1 MGPKQSR
8 SFTRIILDRI
18 SVGIKGRPMTLGGY
32 IFKGY
37 KFELPSDYDS
47 TVDAQVIAQC
57 LRLHKMK
64 LKAFTESCAASGADW
79 QFYETNGDASFESY
93 GNVIYKLDTNG
104 LNYASFFRYGSENAY
119 YCMITMSDGGYYT
132 GNSVQIYNYYWG
144 YISSTSYRF
153 EISNNLD
160 SIGIEPITFS
170 NMFDTSSGSMY
181 HRLSFAT
188 NYGSVISGTTS
199 NITKSLRNQHF
210 GYVTKGKNIIS
221 IMSYDTTGTICYKVS
236 SFDSLEL
243 ASNTDNSNMFSFV
256 QMSGTANAA
265 TGNYGSCHLACNI
278 YTQISG
284 NAGLPYEYDAHT
296 TGSANSPVIHL
307 RNPLRAVC
315 ILPNSDIPFEPVVF
329 TSLCLRTN
337 DKIMNSDGIPVK
349 GSTSIDLLATNVV
362 LSANYDTGMSSVIM
376 NKSFANGNYL
386 CIHKTRATSDSYW
399 DRAGILYIGW
409 DSTNPDIRIPD
420 AWPVYNG

>member
-1 MGPKQSR
+1 
-8 SFTRIILDRI
+8 
-18 SVGIKGRPMTLGGY
+18 
-32 IFKGY
+32 
-37 KFELPSDYDS
+37 
-47 TVDAQVIAQC
+47 
-57 LRLHKMK
+57 MK

-104 LNYASFFRYGSENAY
+104 FNYASFFRYGSENAY

-132 GNSVQIYNYYWG
+132 GNSVRIYNYYYG
-144 YISSTSYRF
+144 YTAASNLFKFQIT
-153 EISNNLD
+153 NNLD

-170 NMFDTSSGSMY
+170 NMFNTSSGSMY

-188 NYGSVISGTTS
+188 NYGSAVSGTTS
-199 NITKSLRNQHF
+199 NITKSLWNQYF

-256 QMSGTANAA
+256 QASGTANAV
-265 TGNYGSCHLACNI
+265 TGNYGSCYLNCNQFA
-278 YTQISG
+278 QISG

-296 TGSANSPVIHL
+296 SGSDNSPLICI

-349 GSTSIDLLATNVV
+349 GSTSIDLLATNVI
-362 LSANYDTGMSSVIM
+362 LSSNYDYNMSSVIM

-386 CIHKTRATSDSYW
+386 CIHKTIPTSDSYW

-420 AWPVYNG
+420 AWPIYNG